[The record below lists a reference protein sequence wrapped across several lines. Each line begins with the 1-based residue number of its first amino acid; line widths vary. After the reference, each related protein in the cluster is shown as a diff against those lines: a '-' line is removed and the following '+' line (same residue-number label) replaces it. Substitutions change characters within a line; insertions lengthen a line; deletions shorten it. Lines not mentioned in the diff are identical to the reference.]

1 MKKLLFAI
9 AAIALLVS
17 CQNNT
22 ANEQTNQVAET
33 VVVETIDVQLKD
45 FDDKAGEMVGK
56 QIALLGTIDHVCKH
70 GGQKMFM
77 VNQDSDARVKITT
90 GEDMAAFNTELEG
103 ENVKVLGVVDEL
115 RIDEEYLREWEE
127 ELKAEQKSEAGEQV
141 HMGEGEGE
149 GEDHHEG
156 DNSQE
161 YEQINKYRQMIQ
173 ESEKDYISFFSVV
186 CVEYKVIEKGV

>member
-9 AAIALLVS
+9 AAIALMVS
-17 CQNNT
+17 CQTNT
-22 ANEQTNQVAET
+22 SNKDSNTLTAQAET
-33 VVVETIDVQLKD
+33 TEIIDLPLKD
-45 FDDKAGEMVGK
+45 FSEQAGEMVGK
-56 QIALLGTIDHVCKH
+56 QIALYGTIDHVCKH

-90 GEDMAAFNTELEG
+90 GENMAAFNTELEG

-115 RIDEEYLREWEE
+115 RIDEDYLREWEE
-127 ELKAEQKSEAGEQV
+127 ELKADQESEAGEKV

-149 GEDHHEG
+149 HHEEEHG
-156 DNSQE
+156 GE
-161 YEQINKYRQMIQ
+161 YDQINKYRQMIM

-186 CVEYKVIEKGV
+186 CVEYEVVEEGV